1 MVPRAELR
9 GPMGLPAAGHRR
21 RYRAIVTWVRRR
33 WLALFFAAAAA
44 AACTGDG
51 APSGTAASGAPAQ
64 PASTIQ
70 WIDCRLPAGP
80 GALVRAIAPGGDG
93 APWTAVGQEGGGSTE
108 VRPAAWTSP
117 DGCAWRRVAV
127 VAITP
132 DGERTGFSAVARR
145 GRLVVAQGRS
155 YSRVH
160 GNIRPTLWRAEGGA
174 PLHEVELLREL
185 FGGESG
191 ITVDALVPLPDAFL
205 ATGAYIGRDK
215 FVAVHVW
222 RTTDGTNWVRL
233 PPGKAQSS
241 TAAEQLLPR
250 DMAAETAGTLVVG
263 TAFRVGGGDGFDGA
277 AWYAPAAARE
287 WQRGDLSRTGLV
299 GDGDQRLLTDA
310 AIGAGY
316 VAVGAVQS
324 GAGFELRSAVS
335 TDGVAWSAGGALPG
349 LLLPGGGRP
358 TADVAE
364 APGGGAIAGTAVDG
378 RAELWVSA
386 DGRDWRPETVPG
398 PADQASNVVFGPAT
412 DRLVL
417 VVQTAA
423 GPRLHVGRPAH

>member
-1 MVPRAELR
+1 M
-9 GPMGLPAAGHRR
+9 
-21 RYRAIVTWVRRR
+21 RRR
-33 WLALFFAAAAA
+33 WLVVVVAGALA
-44 AACTGDG
+44 AACTGDSSES
-51 APSGTAASGAPAQ
+51 APPGTG
-64 PASTIQ
+64 STIS
-70 WIDCRLPAGP
+70 WTDCRLSSAP
-80 GALVRAIAPGGDG
+80 GALVRAVAPGGDG

-117 DGCAWRRVAV
+117 DGCAWRRVGV

-174 PLHEVELLREL
+174 PLREVELPREL

-191 ITVDALVPLPDAFL
+191 ITVDALVPLPEAFL
-205 ATGAYIGRDK
+205 ATGAYIGPDK
-215 FVAVHVW
+215 FVAAHVW
-222 RTTDGTNWVRL
+222 RTTDGTDWVRL
-233 PPGKAQSS
+233 PPGRAQSS
-241 TAAEQLLPR
+241 TAAELLLPR
-250 DMAAETAGTLVVG
+250 DMAAGTAGSLVVG

-277 AWYAPAAARE
+277 AWYAPAAARQ
-287 WQRGDLSRTGLV
+287 WRRADLSTTGLV

-310 AIGAGY
+310 AIGSGY
-316 VAVGAVQS
+316 VAVGAVRA

-335 TDGVAWSAGGALPG
+335 PDGIAWSAGGPLPG
-349 LLLPGGGRP
+349 RPLPGAGRP
-358 TADVAE
+358 AADVAP
-364 APGGGAIAGTAVDG
+364 APGGGAVAGTTADG

-398 PADQASNVVFGPAT
+398 PADQASSVVLGAGP

-417 VVQTAA
+417 VVQTPA
-423 GPRLHVGRPAH
+423 GPRVHLGRPAR